1 MPPFEV
7 KFEAVIAAAASL
19 EAKTPVCL
27 LPAPKHDADVFEVD
41 DGVDRTQRV
50 IAVRARNPAGE
61 ARRGSLNK
69 ATRVGGRGVLPGAAA
84 AACDARVEQVSN
96 IGTDSRAAPSVRGG
110 IQEGRLES
118 LSRIP

>member
-41 DGVDRTQRV
+41 DGVDRAQRV
-50 IAVRARNPAGE
+50 IAVGHAIPPARRARLSQQGQRGAG
-61 ARRGSLNK
+61 
-69 ATRVGGRGVLPGAAA
+69 GVAPGATSRLR
-84 AACDARVEQVSN
+84 RVEQ
-96 IGTDSRAAPSVRGG
+96 
-110 IQEGRLES
+110 S
-118 LSRIP
+118 LPRIP